1 MRELVVTDDGQLGR
15 VERAIAAFEGRSRC
29 DQMRMQGLLQA
40 LHAEQHEL
48 RRYMR
53 PRRSRKVA

>member
-15 VERAIAAFEGRSRC
+15 VERAIAALEGRSRC

-40 LHAEQHEL
+40 LYAEQHEL